1 MGVITDKCEGC
12 QLSFRYI
19 VSYQHHTMDL
29 IDIVQNDII
38 SDLPGATALPQEHF
52 LLDLIQGSSAINAL
66 TQRDA

>member
-1 MGVITDKCEGC
+1 
-12 QLSFRYI
+12 
-19 VSYQHHTMDL
+19 MDL